1 MTRTFISF
9 FVICLILFLTSC
21 GGNEQSNKESDYEQ
35 TKRMV
40 IDILQTDEG
49 KKAIHELIEADDM
62 KEHLVIESDVVK
74 EVITE
79 NLSSDKSK
87 KMWQKLFEDP
97 EFVTVFM
104 DSVAEEQA
112 KFLTLLMS
120 DSQFQKK
127 VLELMQTPEVSSQ
140 MLTVLKSQQFREHLE
155 KTIEET
161 LQTPTFQAK
170 VQELLLDAAEKQ
182 SKNYSEE
189 SDNDNHGDEKEEDE
203 NSPR

>member
-1 MTRTFISF
+1 MQDILYKITTFFHIKSNEETFCKSLSNFLNTVFSNGERRMTRTFISF

-87 KMWQKLFEDP
+87 K
-97 EFVTVFM
+97 
-104 DSVAEEQA
+104 
-112 KFLTLLMS
+112 
-120 DSQFQKK
+120 
-127 VLELMQTPEVSSQ
+127 
-140 MLTVLKSQQFREHLE
+140 
-155 KTIEET
+155 
-161 LQTPTFQAK
+161 
-170 VQELLLDAAEKQ
+170 
-182 SKNYSEE
+182 
-189 SDNDNHGDEKEEDE
+189 
-203 NSPR
+203 